1 MQDRCANGRCVL
13 HDEILFATMAVHE
26 SDNVDAPAEADQADA
41 NADLTRETPAR
52 ELPAEHALLGLLA
65 LAGGSAHGYDLARQF
80 SRGQALGEVIRLESA
95 MLYKHLKK
103 LARLGWLTMSMED
116 QSPRPPRQVCHLTP
130 AGEVELQRWLA
141 EPVARTREIRLE
153 FLVKLYF
160 AMRLNPDLATR
171 LAREQRDIV
180 LQLAESLDEQL
191 REITVAESQSTAP
204 DDALF
209 RRLVLEL
216 RLEQTHAAA
225 SWLEQAAQSLA
236 R

>member
-1 MQDRCANGRCVL
+1 MV
-13 HDEILFATMAVHE
+13 
-26 SDNVDAPAEADQADA
+26 APQADNTPDTA
-41 NADLTRETPAR
+41 PRDHRAASADLTR
-52 ELPAEHALLGLLA
+52 ELPAEHALLGLLV

-80 SRGQALGEVIRLESA
+80 SRGQPLGEVIRLESA

-116 QSPRPPRQVCHLTP
+116 QSPRPPRQMCHLTP
-130 AGEVELQRWLA
+130 AGEAELQRWLA

-160 AMRLNPDLATR
+160 AMRLDPPLAIH
-171 LAREQRDIV
+171 LAHEQREVI
-180 LQLAESLDEQL
+180 LQLAESLREQL
-191 REITVAESQSTAP
+191 REVTAEEPGPTAS
-204 DDALF
+204 DDARF

-216 RLEQTHAAA
+216 RLEQTDAAA
-225 SWLEQAAQSLA
+225 SWLEQATGILA